1 MTTCTTNSSMIGW
14 VDSYKG
20 YGCFCGY
27 GGEGTPIDA
36 TDECCEAHDS
46 CYEKTN
52 CRQIYKYI
60 VMYEYDTKNC
70 GTNEAEIVCKTADE
84 YRDDYIASCKA
95 ALCLC
100 DAEIAKC
107 FANNLDSYNK
117 NYRRYSQSHCSIGS
131 GMLNSIAYNYISL
144 LFLYIVTQYA

>member
-1 MTTCTTNSSMIGW
+1 GSMKLFQVLLVAALNGCFQVASLPKDRYRRNVLQMGVMTTCTTNSSMIGW

-70 GTNEAEIVCKTADE
+70 GTNEAEIVC
-84 YRDDYIASCKA
+84 
-95 ALCLC
+95 
-100 DAEIAKC
+100 
-107 FANNLDSYNK
+107 
-117 NYRRYSQSHCSIGS
+117 
-131 GMLNSIAYNYISL
+131 
-144 LFLYIVTQYA
+144 